1 MRCHLS
7 SLAIAAA
14 IMFVICPVVA
24 QSEQNAAVLKKTIDA
39 TSLSKI
45 VRTAVGPFET
55 YCDGYG
61 NPGANGTGYVSVIT
75 LHVGKVPKALRLAGQ
90 NGEGLDGTVAFD
102 KAESSEA
109 YIGQINLIVASS
121 FSGLNGVIWGYD
133 IAKADELTRS
143 PMVPLFTLQHGLAKT
158 PVYSM
163 EPLLDAG
170 KRLFGT
176 REEKRFPMLS
186 GAHIVAAHKEII
198 VAGPTTAWCGIAL
211 GIAND
216 RNRDSNLFMELC
228 GELKLRSYAK
238 RKYFRQ
244 VLRKL
249 ADSVSLVGEN
259 QGVGY
264 KEIYVGIR
272 HEFIPSGYVG
282 AALATAPYVVLA
294 KNAIPQTGPQ
304 SLLDMTITDWENDR
318 KTLFMK

>member
-7 SLAIAAA
+7 LLAIAAA
-14 IMFVICPVVA
+14 IALVIFPVVA
-24 QSEQNAAVLKKTIDA
+24 QSEQNAAALERTVDA
-39 TSLSKI
+39 TSLSEI
-45 VRTAVGPFET
+45 VSKAVGPFDT

-75 LHVGKVPKALRLAGQ
+75 LHVGKVPKTMMLAGQ

-109 YIGQINLIVASS
+109 YIGQINLVVASS

-133 IAKADELTRS
+133 IAKADELTRTARA
-143 PMVPLFTLQHGLAKT
+143 PLFTLRRGQTET
-158 PVYSM
+158 PVHSM

-176 REEKRFPMLS
+176 REDKRFPMLP

-198 VAGPTTAWCGIAL
+198 VSGPTTAWCGMAL

-216 RNRDSNLFMELC
+216 RSRNSNLFMELC
-228 GELKLRSYAK
+228 GELKPRSYGE
-238 RKYFRQ
+238 RKYFSQ
-244 VLRKL
+244 VLRRL
-249 ADSVSLVGEN
+249 ADSVLLVGEN

-264 KEIYVGIR
+264 KEIFVGIR

-294 KNAIPQTGPQ
+294 KNAIPQAGPQ
-304 SLLDMTITDWENDR
+304 ILLDMTITDWENDR
-318 KTLFMK
+318 KKLFMK

>member
-1 MRCHLS
+1 MRYHLS

-14 IMFVICPVVA
+14 IVFVICPAAA
-24 QSEQNAAVLKKTIDA
+24 QSEQNAAVLEKNVAA
-39 TSLSKI
+39 TSLSET
-45 VRTAVGPFET
+45 VRNAVGPFEA

-61 NPGANGTGYVSVIT
+61 NPGAKGTGYVSVIT
-75 LHVGKVPKALRLAGQ
+75 LHIGKAPKTLTLAGQ
-90 NGEGLDGTVAFD
+90 NGKGLDGTVAFD

-109 YIGQINLIVASS
+109 YVGQINLIVASS
-121 FSGLNGVIWGYD
+121 FSGINGVIWGYD

-143 PMVPLFTLQHGLAKT
+143 PIVPLFTLQHGLTET

-176 REEKRFPMLS
+176 REEKRFPILP

-198 VAGPTTAWCGIAL
+198 VDGPTTAWCGMAL

-216 RNRDSNLFMELC
+216 RSRDANLFMELC
-228 GELKLRSYAK
+228 GELKPRSHEK
-238 RKYFRQ
+238 RKYFSR

-249 ADSVSLVGEN
+249 ADSVSLVGKN
-259 QGVGY
+259 QGVRY
-264 KEIYVGIR
+264 KEIFVGIR

-304 SLLDMTITDWENDR
+304 TLPDMTITDWENDR
-318 KTLFMK
+318 KTLFLK

>member
-1 MRCHLS
+1 
-7 SLAIAAA
+7 
-14 IMFVICPVVA
+14 
-24 QSEQNAAVLKKTIDA
+24 
-39 TSLSKI
+39 
-45 VRTAVGPFET
+45 
-55 YCDGYG
+55 
-61 NPGANGTGYVSVIT
+61 
-75 LHVGKVPKALRLAGQ
+75 
-90 NGEGLDGTVAFD
+90 
-102 KAESSEA
+102 
-109 YIGQINLIVASS
+109 
-121 FSGLNGVIWGYD
+121 
-133 IAKADELTRS
+133 
-143 PMVPLFTLQHGLAKT
+143 MVPLFTLQHGLAKT

-176 REEKRFPMLS
+176 REEKRFPMLP